1 MPVRVRGPHSWRGD
15 PCRVPPALPLD
26 SAPRL
31 SQDHPRRLWPPPAS
45 QGLALVP
52 LSGWT
57 VSPALRSSGAAL
69 TAGGHRI
76 GFGTCR
82 SSVGLW
88 SFPWTPV
95 TASPHSFGG
104 IPPTRRVRGWLR
116 GAARRQADR
125 VTGSGWLGLEGALCA
140 LHSGL
145 VVRTHSDRKEVPF
158 CQSLGTTQCRE
169 VDVLCLLFFSSAPV
183 PRSLRAPG

>member
-1 MPVRVRGPHSWRGD
+1 MASACEGPRPAQLAGE
-15 PCRVPPALPLD
+15 PPQRVPLALPLD

-31 SQDHPRRLWPPPAS
+31 SQDHLRRLWPPPAS

-88 SFPWTPV
+88 SFPWTLV
-95 TASPHSFGG
+95 TTSPHSFGH
-104 IPPTRRVRGWLR
+104 IPPTLHVWGWLR
-116 GAARRQADR
+116 GAARRQAER
-125 VTGSGWLGLEGALCA
+125 VTGSGWLELEGARQ
-140 LHSGL
+140 GL
-145 VVRTHSDRKEVPF
+145 AQEPSVPF
-158 CQSLGTTQCRE
+158 TQALWSGHILTGRKCLFASLWGQ
-169 VDVLCLLFFSSAPV
+169 
-183 PRSLRAPG
+183 